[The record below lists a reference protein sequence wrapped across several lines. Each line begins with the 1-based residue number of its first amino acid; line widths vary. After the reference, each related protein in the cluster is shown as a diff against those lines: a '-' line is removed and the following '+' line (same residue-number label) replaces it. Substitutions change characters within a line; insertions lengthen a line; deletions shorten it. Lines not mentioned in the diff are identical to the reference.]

1 MIRISKCDKEARA
14 GFISSDGEVCF
25 SVNFRE
31 DDKPIVIDPNGRIVP
46 FKSLVD
52 VDSYGRCKLSIEG
65 QVKSSQVYFITQHQQ
80 MYTKFI

>member
-1 MIRISKCDKEARA
+1 M
-14 GFISSDGEVCF
+14 CF

-31 DDKPIVIDPNGRIVP
+31 DDEPIVIDPNGRIVS

-65 QVKSSQVYFITQHQQ
+65 QVKSSIFYYATSTNVYKIYLTNILQNTYAICLSLS
-80 MYTKFI
+80 YTRFV